1 MTLAELL
8 LVLALSSI
16 LMTAGTLQVSR
27 FLASIR
33 LPLAARQLAS
43 DLHVARATA
52 VSRNTRAQVAFADG
66 RYSIRYDSGDPR
78 EVHATFD
85 RTIRIVAVPRAGI
98 LRFFS
103 TGYADN
109 GTIVLATA
117 SGGRRSVVVNQRG
130 RIVVR

>member
-1 MTLAELL
+1 MTVAELL
-8 LVLALSSI
+8 LLLALASI
-16 LMTAGTLQVSR
+16 LLTAGALQVSR
-27 FLASIR
+27 FLASIH
-33 LPLAARQLAS
+33 LPLAARKLAT

-52 VSRNTRAQVAFADG
+52 VSRNTRAHVTFADG
-66 RYSIRYDSGDPR
+66 QYSVRYDSGEPR
-78 EVHATFD
+78 EVHATLGEMV
-85 RTIRIVAVPRAGI
+85 RIVAVPRAGI
-98 LRFFS
+98 LRFFP

>member
-8 LVLALSSI
+8 LALVLASI
-16 LMTAGTLQVSR
+16 LMTAGALQVSR

-33 LPLAARQLAS
+33 LPLAARRLAA

-52 VSRNTRAQVAFADG
+52 VSRNTRAHVTFAGG
-66 RYSIRYDSGDPR
+66 RYSILYGSGEPR
-78 EVHATFD
+78 EVHAALD
-85 RTIRIVAVPRAGI
+85 EMVRIVAVPRAGI

-117 SGGRRSVVVNQRG
+117 SGSRRSVVVNQRG
-130 RIVVR
+130 RIIVR